1 MRPRAWLTAAILA
14 AAGAAAAQEP
24 PAPGG
29 AAATGEPAAAEAALQ
44 VGPARP
50 FSAPELF
57 IEANAAYEAGDYPTA
72 VRLYRS
78 LIERGHD
85 SGFLHFNLGNA
96 YLRNGELGR
105 AIAAYRRSWLRLP
118 RDEDVQA
125 NLEFA
130 RKTTQDALAAPGPS
144 AVTSTLFFWH
154 YGLSLAELQRAALAL
169 NALFWGVLALRLW
182 RRQSEVL
189 RWTTFL
195 ILLPLIAVLASL
207 AVRVVEP
214 QRVAVVVPQEIN
226 AQSGPGED
234 AVVRFKLHAGSE
246 VALRGRRDGWLRIAL
261 PDGQQGW
268 IEAEHAEIVE
278 G

>member
-1 MRPRAWLTAAILA
+1 MRFGRWMALGLCLVAA
-14 AAGAAAAQEP
+14 AAAAQQDAGTSDTP
-24 PAPGG
+24 LRLDPA
-29 AAATGEPAAAEAALQ
+29 T
-44 VGPARP
+44 P

-57 IEANAAYEAGDYPTA
+57 IEANAAYEGGDYGTA
-72 VRLYRS
+72 VELYRS
-78 LIERGHD
+78 LVERGRDDGH
-85 SGFLHFNLGNA
+85 LHYNLGNA

-105 AIAAYRRSWLRLP
+105 AIASYRRSWLRLP
-118 RDEDVQA
+118 RDEDVRA

-130 RKTTQDALAAPGPS
+130 RQTTQDALAAPGPS

-154 YGLSLAELQRAALAL
+154 YGMSLSELERAALGL
-169 NALFWGVLALRLW
+169 NALFWVVLAARLF
-182 RRQSEVL
+182 RRNSEVL

-195 ILLPLIAVLASL
+195 ILIPLAAVLASL
-207 AVRVVEP
+207 AIRVFDP

-234 AVVRFKLHAGSE
+234 AVVRFKLHAGTE
-246 VALRGRRDGWLRIAL
+246 VELRGHRDGWLRISL

-268 IEAEHAEIVE
+268 IESEHAEVVE